1 MIKNIMLE
9 VAKIVIKNCKQEYEK
24 YKKYL
29 SWLLYCFYTCT
40 IFTLLCLENSNKYIL
55 QWLIYL

>member
-29 SWLLYCFYTCT
+29 S
-40 IFTLLCLENSNKYIL
+40 
-55 QWLIYL
+55 